1 MWQRFTERARK
12 VMYYAQEEVK
22 YGNYVSTEHL
32 LLGLLREEEHVAS
45 RVLIE
50 FGADIK
56 ALRLL
61 VSAAMVEFTLGPLVA
76 SRGDLTL
83 TPRAKRVI
91 DLAFDESRQLNVSYI
106 GTEHLLLALI
116 REGDGLAGRVLGSVG
131 VSLER
136 AREIVKKLVDAEKVA
151 SPTVIHLDGKQTS
164 ATVTTGA
171 NSVSTFTH
179 IGSTVNPPV
188 SLGSADTLDTR
199 IASHMKALEDRVE
212 ALENIISRLRFA
224 IQP

>member
-1 MWQRFTERARK
+1 
-12 VMYYAQEEVK
+12 MYYAQEEVK

-50 FGADIK
+50 LGVDIK

-61 VSAAMVEFTLGPLVA
+61 IGSAMVEFSLGPVVA

-91 DLAFDESRQLNVSYI
+91 DLAFDESRNLNANYI

-116 REGDGLAGRVLGSVG
+116 REGDGLAGRVLDSVG
-131 VSLER
+131 VSLEK
-136 AREIVKKLVDAEKVA
+136 AREVAKKLVDAEKTS

-164 ATVTTGA
+164 ATVTTGL
-171 NSVSTFTH
+171 NSVNTFTH
-179 IGSTVNPPV
+179 VGSTINPPPV
-188 SLGSADTLDTR
+188 SLGPV
-199 IASHMKALEDRVE
+199 IAGGTIAPHIKELEDRVE
-212 ALENIISRLRFA
+212 ALENIVSRIRFA